1 MNLTRKSSWTR
12 FMSNSTQLLVQR
24 VADAAHDP
32 TAWDGPAPGVLAV
45 ACSAGT
51 TYTRSITA
59 PSGSKHGAKS
69 GSGLRGQPNSASTP
83 SETSPADFARACLST
98 TESRHRG
105 WSGPG
110 GERRQGGVEAPSH
123 PIESKNNRWM
133 VCNRL
138 SSSSMSIS
146 CTDERGIWS
155 ATTCTSPT
163 AASAAF

>member
-83 SETSPADFARACLST
+83 SETSPADLDVFKTLILDRQFCYKNELENYENARP
-98 TESRHRG
+98 ESSNLRDEHRH
-105 WSGPG
+105 SF
-110 GERRQGGVEAPSH
+110 QT
-123 PIESKNNRWM
+123 
-133 VCNRL
+133 L
-138 SSSSMSIS
+138 
-146 CTDERGIWS
+146 
-155 ATTCTSPT
+155 
-163 AASAAF
+163 